1 MNMHR
6 KRHPG
11 SMLLIV
17 LVLGALLGACG
28 ADKPSGK
35 TVNTVSGGTVVGAPT
50 VGLNTC
56 TSCHAA
62 QTADWMLSKH
72 ANVEPQGNLYSQG
85 NPTIVQ
91 ISGCTKNC
99 HDPLGD
105 SARLVAGY
113 TGNMPRPVVGCESC
127 HGGGSLHVAQGGL
140 GPIGTAAYTAGV
152 ISGTTSSVQVSA
164 QFATCTSCHELL
176 SSTDPASAATTTAV
190 HDAGGTDPRVVTQG
204 TNTNINSITDT
215 HFATPNSWLS
225 NNLNTHSS
233 STDYIAIFGYVMD
246 YADEKVCS
254 NCHNPHQN
262 ATINRDWAQSGHAD
276 RQGIKIDPKS
286 GAFVGN
292 LTFSSAWAH
301 YNWTKNIACQR
312 CHTTTGFVAYTGA
325 LKTGNTAQ
333 ANAIN
338 LGLVAT
344 LPTITFWKPEMLMCN
359 GCHTDNRGTL
369 RNPGAITAD
378 YSFVTVTTVPPAGI
392 TATFS
397 IASHA
402 YPDVAGSNVC
412 MTCHVAREIGDTIKN
427 TNDPALLSA
436 GTITFYNFGT
446 RTLINSHYL
455 TAGATV
461 FGVSGY
467 TFTGRD
473 YSNLDMYMHDKIGT
487 SAAPNTGSN
496 GPCAGCHMSRPNK
509 NGNHLFLPVSR
520 TASGAITGIA
530 SEVCFKCHGPNDVLM
545 LDLVQTQK
553 TLYKEAIEALK
564 DALDMR
570 GYYFSDFSPYIYS
583 LRARTSPTTTATVAV
598 TSGSAIVTLNSGTWS
613 TVAGAIYPA
622 TAKDRFRVNDDGQFY
637 TVKVGGNNVAT
648 ITLQAPYTGPTNTNA
663 EYTIIGS
670 SVTNWL
676 TTTTPFYPTETV
688 DTDNMGYTTG
698 KNNMGAAFNFN
709 LLEHDPGSY
718 VHNRYYVKRLIYD
731 SLDWLDDNLMNYS
744 VGATLSAE
752 CAGPAP
758 VWCAGAME
766 YLLPNGILGI
776 AAERP

>member
-1 MNMHR
+1 MW
-6 KRHPG
+6 
-11 SMLLIV
+11 LIV

-28 ADKPSGK
+28 AETPSG
-35 TVNTVSGGTVVGAPT
+35 NTVTTKSGVVTVGTPA

-56 TSCHAA
+56 TSCHPV

-85 NPTIVQ
+85 NPTIGQ
-91 ISGCTKNC
+91 ISGCTNC

-113 TGNMPRPVVGCESC
+113 TGATNTLGNLINRPVVGCESC
-127 HGGGSLHVAQGGL
+127 HGGGALHVDKGGV
-140 GPIGTAAYTAGV
+140 GPIGFAVYTAGV

-176 SSTDPASAATTTAV
+176 DPNDPVSFPTLTPVHSAASGTAPT
-190 HDAGGTDPRVVTQG
+190 GTQY
-204 TNTNINSITDT
+204 NITDT

-225 NNLNTHSS
+225 SRLNTHST
-233 STDYIAIFGYVMD
+233 STDYIAIFGYAMD

-254 NCHNPHQN
+254 NCHNPHKN
-262 ATINRDWAQSGHAD
+262 PTINSEWAKSAHAD
-276 RQGIKIDPKS
+276 PQGIKIDPRS
-286 GAFVGN
+286 GAPVGTF
-292 LTFSSAWAH
+292 TFSSAWAH
-301 YNWTKNIACQR
+301 YNWSTNAACQR
-312 CHTTTGFVAYTGA
+312 CHTTTAFVAFADA
-325 LKTGNTAQ
+325 LRSGDTAF
-333 ANAIN
+333 ANKIN
-338 LGLVAT
+338 LGTVKSV
-344 LPTITFWKPEMLMCN
+344 PSNTFWKPEMLKCN

-369 RNPGAITAD
+369 RNPGAITANYD
-378 YSFVTVTTVPPAGI
+378 LLSGTNYLAIV
-392 TATFS
+392 
-397 IASHA
+397 SHT
-402 YPDVAGSNVC
+402 YPDIAGSNVC
-412 MTCHVAREIGDTIKN
+412 MACHVGREIGDTIKG

-436 GTITFYNFGT
+436 GTITSLNFGS
-446 RTLINSHYL
+446 RSLINSHYL

-473 YSNLDMYMHDKIGT
+473 YSNLDIYMHDKIGT

-520 TASGAITGIA
+520 TANGAITGIA
-530 SEVCFKCHGPNDVLM
+530 SEVCFKCHGPNDELM
-545 LDLVQTQK
+545 LDLVKTQK

-564 DALDMR
+564 DALEMR
-570 GYYFSDFSPYIYS
+570 SYYFADFSPYMYT
-583 LRARTSPTTTATVAV
+583 LRARTSPITPATVTV
-598 TSGSAIVTLNSGTWS
+598 TIGSPVVTLNSGLWS
-613 TVAGAIYPA
+613 KVTGTAYPNTGA
-622 TAKDRFRVNDDGQFY
+622 DRFRVNDDGQY
-637 TVKVGGNNVAT
+637 YAIETVDTNIAT
-648 ITLQAPYTGPTNTNA
+648 ITLSAPYAGPTNTDA

-676 TTTTPFYPTETV
+676 TTTTPFYPTAPV
-688 DTDNMGYTTG
+688 DTDKTGSTTG

-709 LLEHDPGSY
+709 LLEHDPGAY
-718 VHNRYYVKRLIYD
+718 AHNRYYVKRLIYD

-744 VGATLSAE
+744 VGKTLTDPATGICSVV
-752 CAGPAP
+752 PAP
-758 VWCAGAME
+758 VWCAGAIE